1 MTGARPEGIVE
12 LRSTHSVDET
22 VRRLED
28 LIQSKGI
35 KVFVVVDHSGEAASA
50 GLEMPPTKLVIFGSP
65 KAGTPLMVAAPS
77 TAIDL
82 PLKIL
87 VRQDAG
93 GQVWLAYNTPAYL
106 QARHGFPKQLTAN
119 IVAVDALA
127 RAVAAE

>member
-12 LRSTHSVDET
+12 LPSHHSVDET
-22 VRRLED
+22 VRRLEG

-65 KAGTPLMVAAPS
+65 KAGTPLMVLAPS

-93 GQVWLAYNTPAYL
+93 GQVWVAYNTPEYL
-106 QARHGFPKQLTAN
+106 QSRHGFPEQLTPN
-119 IVAVDALA
+119 IAAVEALA
-127 RAVAAE
+127 RAAAGE